1 MQSIEIIIASF
12 YLFFGIIIG
21 SFLNVVSLRYDTG
34 DSILGR
40 SMCLSCSKELK
51 WFELIPILSFISQ
64 FGKCRDCKEKISWQ
78 YPLVELFTGIIF
90 LGIFLKFSDLLLVS
104 IQQLIVISVY
114 FMVVFSILIVI
125 FVYDLKYKIIPN
137 DLVYTFST
145 LALAGIFFD
154 PATFQISI
162 PTLLPFLSGPIFFLF
177 FFSFW
182 FFSRGTWMGLGDGK
196 LALGIGWLLGL
207 SFGITAIILSFWI
220 GAFIS
225 IILMSI
231 PLLNFKGKRLT
242 MKSEIP
248 FGPFL
253 ILGLLLVFFFNI
265 NILNFIL

>member
-1 MQSIEIIIASF
+1 
-12 YLFFGIIIG
+12 
-21 SFLNVVSLRYDTG
+21 
-34 DSILGR
+34 
-40 SMCLSCSKELK
+40 
-51 WFELIPILSFISQ
+51 
-64 FGKCRDCKEKISWQ
+64 
-78 YPLVELFTGIIF
+78 
-90 LGIFLKFSDLLLVS
+90 
-104 IQQLIVISVY
+104 
-114 FMVVFSILIVI
+114 
-125 FVYDLKYKIIPN
+125 
-137 DLVYTFST
+137 
-145 LALAGIFFD
+145 
-154 PATFQISI
+154 
-162 PTLLPFLSGPIFFLF
+162 
-177 FFSFW
+177 
-182 FFSRGTWMGLGDGK
+182 MGLGDGK